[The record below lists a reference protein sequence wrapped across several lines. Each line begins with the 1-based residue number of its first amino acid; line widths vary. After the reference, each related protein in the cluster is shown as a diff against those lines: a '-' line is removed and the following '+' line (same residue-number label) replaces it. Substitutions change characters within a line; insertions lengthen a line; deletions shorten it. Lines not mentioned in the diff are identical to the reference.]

1 MNHGDISY
9 FFLKL
14 CRKKAGCIRHKKDKR
29 NKININVK
37 GSGTVSKITKIKSR
51 EILDSRGN
59 PTVEADVFTTGGLFR
74 ASVPSG
80 ASTGK
85 HEAFE
90 LRDGGKRYLGMG
102 VQKAV
107 SNVNNIIAEKV
118 IGHDCTRQKEV
129 DELMIELDG
138 TPNKSKLGANAI
150 LAVSM
155 AVCKAGALESNLPLY
170 EYIAKLV
177 NSEGVTLPIPQMN
190 VINGGMH
197 AGIAND
203 FQEHMI
209 IPFGAKSYS
218 DALRM
223 CSETY
228 HTLKKNLK
236 EKFGAR
242 ATLVGDEGG
251 FVPPLKS
258 VDERL
263 KFMSDAIEELGYTKE
278 FGLAIDAAS
287 SEFYDNGRYD
297 IMGKDYSSA
306 ELTDFYSDLTEK
318 FRVISVED
326 GLSQDDWAGWVKLTS
341 KLGKRIQLV
350 GDDLLVTNIE
360 RIREAIK
367 LDACNALLLKLNQIG
382 TVTEA
387 IGAFE
392 VAKEAGWNV
401 IVSHRSGSTEE
412 TFFADLVVG
421 LDAGQFKY
429 GAPARSERTCN
440 YNRLLNIE
448 EELGQ
453 KAKYSKTFG

>member
-1 MNHGDISY
+1 MRRVKRIKVA
-9 FFLKL
+9 KL
-14 CRKKAGCIRHKKDKR
+14 HQSL
-29 NKININVK
+29 
-37 GSGTVSKITKIKSR
+37 GSGIISKIMKIRSR

-59 PTVEADVFTTGGLFR
+59 PTVEADVFTNGGLSR

-80 ASTGK
+80 ASAGK
-85 HEAFE
+85 YEAFE
-90 LRDGGKRYLGMG
+90 LRDGGRRYLGEG
-102 VQKAV
+102 VLKAV
-107 SNVNNIIAEKV
+107 NNVNNVIAKKV
-118 IGHDCTRQKEV
+118 IGQDCTKQKEV

-138 TPNKSKLGANAI
+138 TPNKSNLGANAI

-155 AVCKAGALESNLPLY
+155 AVCKAGALESNLILY
-170 EYIAKLV
+170 EYI
-177 NSEGVTLPIPQMN
+177 SELADSKGVTLPIPQMN

-197 AGIAND
+197 AGIKND

-209 IPFGAKSYS
+209 VPFGAKTFS

-236 EKFGAR
+236 EKFGNSAI
-242 ATLVGDEGG
+242 LVGDEGG

-258 VDERL
+258 IDERL
-263 KFMSDAIEELGYTKE
+263 KFIVDAIEELGYTKK
-278 FGLAIDAAS
+278 FGLAIDAAA
-287 SEFYDNGRYD
+287 SEFYNKGHYE
-297 IMGKDYSSA
+297 IMEKEYSSE
-306 ELTDFYSDLTEK
+306 ELTEFYSEISEK
-318 FRVISVED
+318 FRIISIED
-326 GLSQDDWAGWVKLTS
+326 GLSEDDWDGWIKLRS

-350 GDDLLVTNIE
+350 GDDLLVTNAE
-360 RIREAIK
+360 RIQKAIK

-387 IGAFE
+387 LYASKM
-392 VAKEAGWNV
+392 AREAEWNV

-440 YNRLLNIE
+440 YNQLLRIE
-448 EELGQ
+448 EKLGE
-453 KAKYSKTFG
+453 KAKYSKIFG

>member
-1 MNHGDISY
+1 M
-9 FFLKL
+9 
-14 CRKKAGCIRHKKDKR
+14 
-29 NKININVK
+29 
-37 GSGTVSKITKIKSR
+37 SKIMKIRSR

-59 PTVEADVFTTGGLFR
+59 PTVEADVFTKRGLSR

-85 HEAFE
+85 YEAFE
-90 LRDGGKRYLGMG
+90 LRDGERRYLGKG
-102 VQKAV
+102 VLKAV
-107 SNVNNIIAEKV
+107 SNVNNVIAKKII
-118 IGHDCTRQKEV
+118 GQDCTKQKEA

-138 TPNKSKLGANAI
+138 TLNKSNLGANAI

-155 AVCKAGALESNLPLY
+155 AVCKAGALESNLSLY
-170 EYIAKLV
+170 EYIAKL
-177 NSEGVTLPIPQMN
+177 SDSSGVTLPIPQMN

-197 AGIAND
+197 AGIKND

-209 IPFGAKSYS
+209 VPFGAKTFS

-236 EKFGAR
+236 EKFGNSAIQ
-242 ATLVGDEGG
+242 VGDEGG

-263 KFMSDAIEELGYTKE
+263 KFISEAIEELGYTKE
-278 FGLAIDAAS
+278 FALAIDAAAS
-287 SEFYDNGRYD
+287 QFY
-297 IMGKDYSSA
+297 GKGLYRIREKEYSSA
-306 ELTDFYSDLTEK
+306 ELTAFYSELCEK
-318 FRVISVED
+318 FRIVSVED
-326 GLSQDDWAGWVKLTS
+326 GLSEDDWDGWTRLNFE
-341 KLGKRIQLV
+341 LGKKTQIV
-350 GDDLLVTNIE
+350 GDDLLVTNFK
-360 RIREAIK
+360 RIRKAIK

-387 IGAFE
+387 LDAFRL
-392 VAKEAGWNV
+392 AREARWNV

-440 YNRLLNIE
+440 YNQLLRIE
-448 EELGQ
+448 EGLGG
-453 KAKYSKTFG
+453 KAKYPTIFG

>member
-1 MNHGDISY
+1 MSKI
-9 FFLKL
+9 
-14 CRKKAGCIRHKKDKR
+14 
-29 NKININVK
+29 NKIRA
-37 GSGTVSKITKIKSR
+37 R

-59 PTVEADVFTTGGLFR
+59 PTVEADVFTKGGLSR

-85 HEAFE
+85 HEALE
-90 LRDGGKRYLGMG
+90 LRDGGRRYLGQG
-102 VQKAV
+102 VLKAV
-107 SNVNNIIAEKV
+107 SNVNNIIAEKLV
-118 IGHDCTRQKEV
+118 GQDCTKQKEA
-129 DELMIELDG
+129 DELMIDLDG
-138 TPNKSKLGANAI
+138 TPNKSNLGANAI

-170 EYIAKLV
+170 EYVVELV
-177 NSEGVTLPIPQMN
+177 DSRGVTLPIPQMN

-197 AGIAND
+197 AGIKND

-209 IPFGAKSYS
+209 IPFGAKTYS

-236 EKFGAR
+236 EKFGSSAI
-242 ATLVGDEGG
+242 LVGDEGG

-263 KFMSDAIEELGYTKE
+263 KFISEAIEELGYTKE
-278 FGLAIDAAS
+278 FGLGIDAAS
-287 SEFYDNGRYD
+287 SEFYSNGRYS
-297 IMGKDYSSA
+297 IMEKDCSSA
-306 ELTDFYSDLTEK
+306 ELTDFYSDLCEK
-318 FRVISVED
+318 FRIISIED
-326 GLSQDDWAGWVKLTS
+326 GLSEDDWDGWIKLKS
-341 KLGKRIQLV
+341 ELGKKIQIV
-350 GDDLLVTNIE
+350 GDDLLVTNVE
-360 RIREAIK
+360 RIKKAIK

-387 IGAFE
+387 LAAFRSARDAE
-392 VAKEAGWNV
+392 WNV

-440 YNRLLNIE
+440 YNQLLRIE
-448 EELGQ
+448 EELGG
-453 KAKYSKTFG
+453 KAKYSKIFG

>member
-1 MNHGDISY
+1 MSKI
-9 FFLKL
+9 
-14 CRKKAGCIRHKKDKR
+14 
-29 NKININVK
+29 NKIRA
-37 GSGTVSKITKIKSR
+37 R

-59 PTVEADVFTTGGLFR
+59 PTVEADVFTKGGLSR

-85 HEAFE
+85 HEALD
-90 LRDGGKRYLGMG
+90 LRDGGRRYLGQG
-102 VQKAV
+102 VLKAV
-107 SNVNNIIAEKV
+107 SNVNNIIAKKLV
-118 IGHDCTRQKEV
+118 GQDCTKQKEA
-129 DELMIELDG
+129 DELMIDLDG
-138 TPNKSKLGANAI
+138 TPNKSNLGANAI

-170 EYIAKLV
+170 EYVAALV
-177 NSEGVTLPIPQMN
+177 DSRGVTLPIPQMN

-209 IPFGAKSYS
+209 IPFGAKTYS

-236 EKFGAR
+236 EKFGSPAI
-242 ATLVGDEGG
+242 LVGDEGG

-263 KFMSDAIEELGYTKE
+263 KFMSEAIEELGYTKE
-278 FGLAIDAAS
+278 FGLGIDAAS
-287 SEFYDNGRYD
+287 SEFYSKGRYS
-297 IMGKDYSSA
+297 IMEKDYSSG
-306 ELTDFYSDLTEK
+306 ELTDFYSDLCEK
-318 FRVISVED
+318 FRIISIED
-326 GLSQDDWAGWVKLTS
+326 GLSEDDWDGWIKLKS
-341 KLGKRIQLV
+341 ELGKKIQIV
-350 GDDLLVTNIE
+350 GDDLLVTNVE
-360 RIREAIK
+360 RIKKAIK
-367 LDACNALLLKLNQIG
+367 LDACNALLMKLNQIG

-387 IGAFE
+387 LAAFRS
-392 VAKEAGWNV
+392 ARDAGWNV

-440 YNRLLNIE
+440 YNQLLRIE
-448 EELGQ
+448 EELGE
-453 KAKYSKTFG
+453 KAKYSKIFS

>member
-1 MNHGDISY
+1 MSKI
-9 FFLKL
+9 
-14 CRKKAGCIRHKKDKR
+14 
-29 NKININVK
+29 NKIRA
-37 GSGTVSKITKIKSR
+37 R

-59 PTVEADVFTTGGLFR
+59 PTVEADVFTKGGLSR

-85 HEAFE
+85 HEALD
-90 LRDGGKRYLGMG
+90 LRDGGRRYLGQG
-102 VQKAV
+102 VLKAV
-107 SNVNNIIAEKV
+107 SNVNNIIAKKLV
-118 IGHDCTRQKEV
+118 GQDCTKQKEA
-129 DELMIELDG
+129 DELMIDLDG
-138 TPNKSKLGANAI
+138 TPNKSNLGANAI

-155 AVCKAGALESNLPLY
+155 AICKAGALESNLPLY
-170 EYIAKLV
+170 EYVAALV
-177 NSEGVTLPIPQMN
+177 DSRGVTLPIPQMN

-209 IPFGAKSYS
+209 IPFGAKTYS

-236 EKFGAR
+236 EKFGSPAI
-242 ATLVGDEGG
+242 LVGDEGG

-263 KFMSDAIEELGYTKE
+263 KFMSEAIEELGYTKE
-278 FGLAIDAAS
+278 FGLGIDAAS
-287 SEFYDNGRYD
+287 SEFYSKGRYS
-297 IMGKDYSSA
+297 IMEKDYSSG
-306 ELTDFYSDLTEK
+306 ELTDFYSDLCEK
-318 FRVISVED
+318 FRIISIED
-326 GLSQDDWAGWVKLTS
+326 GLSEDDWDGWIKLKS
-341 KLGKRIQLV
+341 ELGKKIQIV
-350 GDDLLVTNIE
+350 GDDLLVTNVE
-360 RIREAIK
+360 RIKKAIK
-367 LDACNALLLKLNQIG
+367 LDACNALLMKLNQIG

-387 IGAFE
+387 LAAFRS
-392 VAKEAGWNV
+392 ARDAGWNV

-440 YNRLLNIE
+440 YNQLLRIE
-448 EELGQ
+448 EELGG
-453 KAKYSKTFG
+453 KAKYSKIFG

>member
-1 MNHGDISY
+1 
-9 FFLKL
+9 L
-14 CRKKAGCIRHKKDKR
+14 
-29 NKININVK
+29 
-37 GSGTVSKITKIKSR
+37 SKIIKIGAR

-59 PTVEADVFTTGGLFR
+59 PTVEAYVFTTGGLSR

-85 HEAFE
+85 YEALE
-90 LRDGGKRYLGMG
+90 LRDGGRRYLGEG
-102 VQKAV
+102 VLKAV
-107 SNVNNIIAEKV
+107 SNVNNVIAKKIV
-118 IGHDCTRQKEV
+118 GQDCTKQKEA

-138 TPNKSKLGANAI
+138 TLNKSNLGANAI

-155 AVCKAGALESNLPLY
+155 AICKAGALESNLPLY
-170 EYIAKLV
+170 EYIAKFV
-177 NSEGVTLPIPQMN
+177 DSRGVTLPIPQMN

-209 IPFGAKSYS
+209 IPFGAKTFS

-236 EKFGAR
+236 EKFGNSAI
-242 ATLVGDEGG
+242 LVGDEGG

-263 KFMSDAIEELGYTKE
+263 KFMSEAIEELGYTKE

-287 SEFYDNGRYD
+287 SEFYGKGRYS
-297 IMGKDYSSA
+297 IMEKNYSSG
-306 ELTDFYSDLTEK
+306 ELTDFYSDLCEK
-318 FRVISVED
+318 FRIISIED
-326 GLSQDDWAGWVKLTS
+326 GLSEDDWDGWIRLNS
-341 KLGKRIQLV
+341 KLGKRIQIV
-350 GDDLLVTNIE
+350 GDDLLVTNVE
-360 RIREAIK
+360 RIRKAVK

-387 IGAFE
+387 LAAFGS
-392 VAKEAGWNV
+392 AREAGWNV

-440 YNRLLNIE
+440 YNQLLRIE
-448 EELGQ
+448 EELGR
-453 KAKYSKTFG
+453 KAKYSRIFG

>member
-1 MNHGDISY
+1 M
-9 FFLKL
+9 
-14 CRKKAGCIRHKKDKR
+14 
-29 NKININVK
+29 
-37 GSGTVSKITKIKSR
+37 SKIIKIGAR

-59 PTVEADVFTTGGLFR
+59 PTVEADVFTKGGLSR

-85 HEAFE
+85 YEACE
-90 LRDGGKRYLGMG
+90 LRDGGRRYLGQG
-102 VQKAV
+102 VLKAV
-107 SNVNNIIAEKV
+107 NNVNNIIAKKI
-118 IGHDCTRQKEV
+118 IGQDCTKQKEV

-138 TPNKSKLGANAI
+138 SPNKSNLGANAI

-170 EYIAKLV
+170 KYIAELADSK
-177 NSEGVTLPIPQMN
+177 GVTLPIPQMN

-197 AGIAND
+197 AGIKND

-209 IPFGAKSYS
+209 VPFGAKTFS

-236 EKFGAR
+236 EKLGNSAI
-242 ATLVGDEGG
+242 LVGDEGG

-258 VDERL
+258 IDERL
-263 KFMSDAIEELGYTKE
+263 KFISEAIDELGYTKE
-278 FGLAIDAAS
+278 FGLAIDAAA
-287 SEFYDNGRYD
+287 SEFYYKGHYK
-297 IMGKDYSSA
+297 IMEKEYSS
-306 ELTDFYSDLTEK
+306 EGLTEFYSEMCEK
-318 FRVISVED
+318 FRIISIED
-326 GLSQDDWAGWVKLTS
+326 GLSEDDWDGWVKLKS
-341 KLGKRIQLV
+341 KLGKKIQLV
-350 GDDLLVTNIE
+350 GDDLLVTNTE
-360 RIREAIK
+360 RIRKAIK

-382 TVTEA
+382 TTIEA
-387 IGAFE
+387 IDAFKS
-392 VAKEAGWNV
+392 AREAGWNV

-440 YNRLLNIE
+440 YNQLLRIE
-448 EELGQ
+448 EELGE
-453 KAKYSKTFG
+453 KARYSKIFG

>member
-1 MNHGDISY
+1 M
-9 FFLKL
+9 
-14 CRKKAGCIRHKKDKR
+14 
-29 NKININVK
+29 
-37 GSGTVSKITKIKSR
+37 SKILKIRAR

-59 PTVEADVFTTGGLFR
+59 PTVEADVFTNGGLSR

-85 HEAFE
+85 YEAFE
-90 LRDGGKRYLGMG
+90 LRDGGRPYFGKG
-102 VQKAV
+102 VLKAV
-107 SNVNNIIAEKV
+107 SNVNNVIAKKL
-118 IGHDCTRQKEV
+118 IGQDCTKQKEV
-129 DELMIELDG
+129 DDLMIELDG
-138 TPNKSKLGANAI
+138 APNKSNLGANAI

-155 AVCKAGALESNLPLY
+155 AICKAGALESNLPLY

-177 NSEGVTLPIPQMN
+177 DSRGVTLPIPQMN
-190 VINGGMH
+190 VINGGVH

-209 IPFGAKSYS
+209 MPLGAKTFS

-228 HTLKKNLK
+228 HILKKNLK
-236 EKFGAR
+236 EKFGNSAI
-242 ATLVGDEGG
+242 LVGDEGG

-263 KFMSDAIEELGYTKE
+263 KFISEAIDELGYTKE
-278 FGLAIDAAS
+278 FGLAIDAAA
-287 SEFYDNGRYD
+287 SEFYEKGHYN
-297 IMGKDYSSA
+297 IMEKELSSG
-306 ELTDFYSDLTEK
+306 ELTDFYSKRCEK
-318 FRVISVED
+318 FRIISIED
-326 GLSQDDWAGWVKLTS
+326 GMNEDDWAGWTKMKT
-341 KLGKRIQLV
+341 KLGKRIQIV
-350 GDDLLVTNIE
+350 GDDLLVTNVD
-360 RIREAIK
+360 RIRKAIK

-387 IGAFE
+387 LDASKL
-392 VAKEAGWNV
+392 AREAGWNV
-401 IVSHRSGSTEE
+401 IVSHRSGNTEE

-440 YNRLLNIE
+440 YNQLLRIE
-448 EELGQ
+448 EELGG
-453 KAKYSKTFG
+453 KAKYSTLFG

>member
-1 MNHGDISY
+1 M
-9 FFLKL
+9 
-14 CRKKAGCIRHKKDKR
+14 
-29 NKININVK
+29 
-37 GSGTVSKITKIKSR
+37 SKIVKIRAR

-59 PTVEADVFTTGGLFR
+59 PTLEADVFTDRGLSR

-85 HEAFE
+85 HEALE
-90 LRDGGKRYLGMG
+90 LRDGGKRYLGKG
-102 VQKAV
+102 VLKAV
-107 SNVNNIIAEKV
+107 SNVNNIIAKKI
-118 IGHDCTRQKEV
+118 IGQDCTKQKET
-129 DELMIELDG
+129 DESMIELDG
-138 TPNKSKLGANAI
+138 TPNKSNLGANAT

-177 NSEGVTLPIPQMN
+177 DSRGVTLPIPEMN
-190 VINGGMH
+190 VINSGVH

-209 IPFGAKSYS
+209 LPFGARSYS

-236 EKFGAR
+236 EKFGNSAIQ
-242 ATLVGDEGG
+242 VGDEGG
-251 FVPPLKS
+251 FVPPLKNIG
-258 VDERL
+258 DRL
-263 KFMSDAIEELGYTKE
+263 ELILEAIEELGYTKE
-278 FGLAIDAAS
+278 FALAIDAAA
-287 SEFYDNGRYD
+287 SEFYRERRYNV
-297 IMGKDYSSA
+297 MKKEYSSA
-306 ELTDFYSDLTEK
+306 ELTDFYSELCKK
-318 FRVISVED
+318 FKIISIED
-326 GLSQDDWAGWVKLTS
+326 GLSEDDWDGWIKLKSELAGK
-341 KLGKRIQLV
+341 IQIV
-350 GDDLLVTNIE
+350 GDDLLVTNSE
-360 RIREAIK
+360 RIRKAIK
-367 LDACNALLLKLNQIG
+367 LNACNALLMKLNQIG

-387 IGAFE
+387 LDAFKLARKAE
-392 VAKEAGWNV
+392 WNV

-440 YNRLLNIE
+440 YNQLLRIE
-448 EELGQ
+448 ENLGG
-453 KAKYSKTFG
+453 KATYARIFR

>member
-1 MNHGDISY
+1 
-9 FFLKL
+9 L
-14 CRKKAGCIRHKKDKR
+14 
-29 NKININVK
+29 
-37 GSGTVSKITKIKSR
+37 SKIIKIGAR

-59 PTVEADVFTTGGLFR
+59 PTVEAYVFTTGGLSR

-85 HEAFE
+85 YEALE
-90 LRDGGKRYLGMG
+90 LRDGGRRYLGEG
-102 VQKAV
+102 VLKAV
-107 SNVNNIIAEKV
+107 SNVNNVIAKKIV
-118 IGHDCTRQKEV
+118 GQDCTKQKEA

-138 TPNKSKLGANAI
+138 TLNKSNLGANAI

-155 AVCKAGALESNLPLY
+155 AICKAGALESNLPLY
-170 EYIAKLV
+170 EYIAKFV
-177 NSEGVTLPIPQMN
+177 DSRGVTLPIPQMN

-209 IPFGAKSYS
+209 IPFGAKTFS

-236 EKFGAR
+236 EKFGNSAI
-242 ATLVGDEGG
+242 LVGDEGG

-263 KFMSDAIEELGYTKE
+263 KFMSEAIEELGYTKE

-287 SEFYDNGRYD
+287 SEFYGKERYR
-297 IMGKDYSSA
+297 IMEKNYSSG
-306 ELTDFYSDLTEK
+306 ELTDFYSDMCEK
-318 FRVISVED
+318 FRIISIED
-326 GLSQDDWAGWVKLTS
+326 GLSEDDWDGWIRFNS
-341 KLGKRIQLV
+341 KLGKRIQIV
-350 GDDLLVTNIE
+350 GDDLLVTNVK
-360 RIREAIK
+360 RIRKAVK

-387 IGAFE
+387 LAAFGS
-392 VAKEAGWNV
+392 AREAGWNV

-440 YNRLLNIE
+440 YNQLLRIE
-448 EELGQ
+448 EELGR
-453 KAKYSKTFG
+453 KANYSRIDGFWR

>member
-1 MNHGDISY
+1 
-9 FFLKL
+9 L
-14 CRKKAGCIRHKKDKR
+14 
-29 NKININVK
+29 
-37 GSGTVSKITKIKSR
+37 SKIIKIGAR

-59 PTVEADVFTTGGLFR
+59 PTVEAYVFTTGGLSR

-85 HEAFE
+85 YEALE
-90 LRDGGKRYLGMG
+90 LRDGGRRYLGEG
-102 VQKAV
+102 VLKAV
-107 SNVNNIIAEKV
+107 SNVNNVIAKKIV
-118 IGHDCTRQKEV
+118 GQDCTKQKEA

-138 TPNKSKLGANAI
+138 TLNKSNLGANAI

-155 AVCKAGALESNLPLY
+155 AICKAGALESNLPLY

-177 NSEGVTLPIPQMN
+177 DSRGVTLPIPQMN

-209 IPFGAKSYS
+209 IPFGAKTFS

-236 EKFGAR
+236 EKFGNSAI
-242 ATLVGDEGG
+242 LVGDEGG

-263 KFMSDAIEELGYTKE
+263 KFMSEAIEELGYTKE

-287 SEFYDNGRYD
+287 SEFYGKGRYN
-297 IMGKDYSSA
+297 IMEKNYSSG
-306 ELTDFYSDLTEK
+306 ELTDFYSDMCEK
-318 FRVISVED
+318 FRIISIED
-326 GLSQDDWAGWVKLTS
+326 GLSEDDWDGWIRLNS
-341 KLGKRIQLV
+341 KLGIRIQIV
-350 GDDLLVTNIE
+350 GDDLLVTNVE
-360 RIREAIK
+360 RIRKAVK

-387 IGAFE
+387 LAAFGS
-392 VAKEAGWNV
+392 AREAGWNV

-440 YNRLLNIE
+440 YNQLLRIE
-448 EELGQ
+448 EELGR
-453 KAKYSKTFG
+453 KAKYSRIFG

>member
-1 MNHGDISY
+1 
-9 FFLKL
+9 L
-14 CRKKAGCIRHKKDKR
+14 
-29 NKININVK
+29 
-37 GSGTVSKITKIKSR
+37 SKIIKIGAR

-59 PTVEADVFTTGGLFR
+59 PTVEAYVFTTGGLSR

-85 HEAFE
+85 YEALE
-90 LRDGGKRYLGMG
+90 LRDGGRRYLGEG
-102 VQKAV
+102 VLKAV
-107 SNVNNIIAEKV
+107 SNVNDVIAKKIV
-118 IGHDCTRQKEV
+118 GQDCTKQKEA

-138 TPNKSKLGANAI
+138 TRNKSNLGANAI

-155 AVCKAGALESNLPLY
+155 AICKAGALESNLPLY
-170 EYIAKLV
+170 EYIAKFV
-177 NSEGVTLPIPQMN
+177 DSRGVTLPIPQMN

-209 IPFGAKSYS
+209 IPFGAKTFS

-236 EKFGAR
+236 EKFGNSAI
-242 ATLVGDEGG
+242 LVGDEGG

-263 KFMSDAIEELGYTKE
+263 KFMSEAIEELGYTRE

-287 SEFYDNGRYD
+287 SEFYGKGRYS
-297 IMGKDYSSA
+297 IMEKNYSSG
-306 ELTDFYSDLTEK
+306 ELTDFYSDMCEK
-318 FRVISVED
+318 FRIISIED
-326 GLSQDDWAGWVKLTS
+326 GLSEDDWDGWIRLNS
-341 KLGKRIQLV
+341 KLGIRIQIV
-350 GDDLLVTNIE
+350 GDDLLVTNVE
-360 RIREAIK
+360 RIRKAVK

-387 IGAFE
+387 LAAFGS
-392 VAKEAGWNV
+392 AREAGWNV

-440 YNRLLNIE
+440 YNQLLRIE
-448 EELGQ
+448 EELGG
-453 KAKYSKTFG
+453 KAKYSRIFG

>member
-1 MNHGDISY
+1 M
-9 FFLKL
+9 
-14 CRKKAGCIRHKKDKR
+14 
-29 NKININVK
+29 
-37 GSGTVSKITKIKSR
+37 SKIMKIRSR

-59 PTVEADVFTTGGLFR
+59 PTVEADVFTKRGLSR

-85 HEAFE
+85 YEAFE
-90 LRDGGKRYLGMG
+90 LRDGERRYLGKG
-102 VQKAV
+102 VLKAV
-107 SNVNNIIAEKV
+107 SNVNNVIAKKII
-118 IGHDCTRQKEV
+118 GQDCTKQKEA

-138 TPNKSKLGANAI
+138 TLNKSNLGANAI

-155 AVCKAGALESNLPLY
+155 AICKAGALESNLPLY
-170 EYIAKLV
+170 EYIAKFV
-177 NSEGVTLPIPQMN
+177 DSRGVTLPIPQMN

-209 IPFGAKSYS
+209 IPFGAKTFS

-236 EKFGAR
+236 EKFGNSAI
-242 ATLVGDEGG
+242 LVGDEGG

-263 KFMSDAIEELGYTKE
+263 KFMSEAIEEIGYTKE

-287 SEFYDNGRYD
+287 SEFYGKGRYS
-297 IMGKDYSSA
+297 IMEKNYSSG
-306 ELTDFYSDLTEK
+306 ELTDFYSDLCEK
-318 FRVISVED
+318 FRIISIED
-326 GLSQDDWAGWVKLTS
+326 GLSEDDWDGWIRLNS
-341 KLGKRIQLV
+341 KLGKRIQIV
-350 GDDLLVTNIE
+350 GDDLLVTNVE
-360 RIREAIK
+360 RIRKAVK

-387 IGAFE
+387 LDAFRL
-392 VAKEAGWNV
+392 AREARWNV

-440 YNRLLNIE
+440 YNQLLRIE
-448 EELGQ
+448 EGLGG
-453 KAKYSKTFG
+453 KAKYPTIFG

>member
-1 MNHGDISY
+1 MSKI
-9 FFLKL
+9 
-14 CRKKAGCIRHKKDKR
+14 
-29 NKININVK
+29 NKIRA
-37 GSGTVSKITKIKSR
+37 R

-59 PTVEADVFTTGGLFR
+59 PTVEADVFTKGGLSR

-85 HEAFE
+85 HEALD
-90 LRDGGKRYLGMG
+90 LRDGGRRYLGQG
-102 VQKAV
+102 VLKAV
-107 SNVNNIIAEKV
+107 SNVNNIIAKKLV
-118 IGHDCTRQKEV
+118 GQDCTKQKEA
-129 DELMIELDG
+129 DELMIDLDG
-138 TPNKSKLGANAI
+138 TPNKSNLGANAI

-170 EYIAKLV
+170 EYVAALV
-177 NSEGVTLPIPQMN
+177 DSRGVTLPIPQMN

-209 IPFGAKSYS
+209 IPFGAKTYS

-236 EKFGAR
+236 EKFGSPAI
-242 ATLVGDEGG
+242 LVGDEGG

-263 KFMSDAIEELGYTKE
+263 KFMSEAIEELGYTKE
-278 FGLAIDAAS
+278 FGLGIDAAS
-287 SEFYDNGRYD
+287 SEFYSKGRYS
-297 IMGKDYSSA
+297 IMEKDYSSG
-306 ELTDFYSDLTEK
+306 ELTDFYSDLCEK
-318 FRVISVED
+318 FRIISIED
-326 GLSQDDWAGWVKLTS
+326 GLSEDDWDGWIKLKS
-341 KLGKRIQLV
+341 ELGKKIQIV
-350 GDDLLVTNIE
+350 GDDLLVTNVE
-360 RIREAIK
+360 RIKKAIK
-367 LDACNALLLKLNQIG
+367 LDACNALLMKLNQIG

-387 IGAFE
+387 LAAFRS
-392 VAKEAGWNV
+392 ARDAGWNV

-440 YNRLLNIE
+440 YNQLLRIE
-448 EELGQ
+448 EELGG
-453 KAKYSKTFG
+453 KAKYSKIFG

>member
-1 MNHGDISY
+1 MSKI
-9 FFLKL
+9 
-14 CRKKAGCIRHKKDKR
+14 
-29 NKININVK
+29 NKIRA
-37 GSGTVSKITKIKSR
+37 R

-59 PTVEADVFTTGGLFR
+59 PTVEADVFTKGGLSR

-85 HEAFE
+85 HEALE
-90 LRDGGKRYLGMG
+90 LRDGGRRYLGQG
-102 VQKAV
+102 VLKAV
-107 SNVNNIIAEKV
+107 SNVNNIIAKKLE
-118 IGHDCTRQKEV
+118 GQDCTKQKEA
-129 DELMIELDG
+129 DELMIDLDG
-138 TPNKSKLGANAI
+138 TPNKSNLGANAI

-170 EYIAKLV
+170 EYVAALV
-177 NSEGVTLPIPQMN
+177 DSRGVTLPIPQMN

-197 AGIAND
+197 AGIKND

-209 IPFGAKSYS
+209 IPFGAKTYS

-236 EKFGAR
+236 EKFGSSAI
-242 ATLVGDEGG
+242 LVGDEGG

-263 KFMSDAIEELGYTKE
+263 KFMSEAIEELGYTKE
-278 FGLAIDAAS
+278 FGLGIDAAS
-287 SEFYDNGRYD
+287 SEFYSKGRYS
-297 IMGKDYSSA
+297 IMEKDYSSG
-306 ELTDFYSDLTEK
+306 ELTDFYSDLCEK
-318 FRVISVED
+318 FRIISIED
-326 GLSQDDWAGWVKLTS
+326 GLSEDDWDGWIKLKS
-341 KLGKRIQLV
+341 ELGKKIQIV
-350 GDDLLVTNIE
+350 GDDLLVTNVE
-360 RIREAIK
+360 RIKKAIK
-367 LDACNALLLKLNQIG
+367 LDACNALLMKLNQIG

-387 IGAFE
+387 LAAFRS
-392 VAKEAGWNV
+392 ARDAGWNV

-440 YNRLLNIE
+440 YNQLLRIE
-448 EELGQ
+448 EELGG
-453 KAKYSKTFG
+453 KAKYSKIFG

>member
-1 MNHGDISY
+1 M
-9 FFLKL
+9 
-14 CRKKAGCIRHKKDKR
+14 
-29 NKININVK
+29 
-37 GSGTVSKITKIKSR
+37 
-51 EILDSRGN
+51 
-59 PTVEADVFTTGGLFR
+59 EADVFTNGGLSR

-85 HEAFE
+85 YEAFE
-90 LRDGGKRYLGMG
+90 LRDGGRRYLGQG
-102 VQKAV
+102 VLKAV
-107 SNVNNIIAEKV
+107 SNVNNVIAKKII
-118 IGHDCTRQKEV
+118 GQDCTKQKEV

-138 TPNKSKLGANAI
+138 TPNKSNLGANAI

-155 AVCKAGALESNLPLY
+155 AVCKAGALESNIPLY
-170 EYIAKLV
+170 KYIAELADSK
-177 NSEGVTLPIPQMN
+177 GVTLPIPQMN

-197 AGIAND
+197 AGIKND

-209 IPFGAKSYS
+209 VPFGAKTFS

-236 EKFGAR
+236 EKFGNSAI
-242 ATLVGDEGG
+242 LLGDEGG

-263 KFMSDAIEELGYTKE
+263 KFISEAIEELGYTKE
-278 FGLAIDAAS
+278 FDLAVDAAS
-287 SEFYDNGRYD
+287 SEFYDKGRYT
-297 IMGKDYSSA
+297 IMEKEYTSV
-306 ELTDFYSDLTEK
+306 ELTDFYSALCEK
-318 FRVISVED
+318 FRIISIED
-326 GLSQDDWAGWVKLTS
+326 GMSEDDWNGWTKLNAE
-341 KLGKRIQLV
+341 LGKNIQIV
-350 GDDLLVTNIE
+350 GDDLLVTNVE
-360 RIREAIK
+360 RIRKAIK

-387 IGAFE
+387 IDAFKL
-392 VAKEAGWNV
+392 AREAGWNV

-421 LDAGQFKY
+421 LEAGQFKY

-440 YNRLLNIE
+440 YNQLLRIE
-448 EELGQ
+448 EELGE
-453 KAKYSKTFG
+453 KAKYSKIFG